1 MVKVHLKS
9 GKVIEFPSAAMCH
22 TIKSMVPGFGDTF
35 IVGHPTKGVL
45 GQFPPDAVEWAEVCV
60 EGEPPARE
68 VPETN
73 PSCLTPGQKGFL
85 ASIKRDEAKPW
96 DGPQSL

>member
-60 EGEPPARE
+60 EGEPPAKE
-68 VPETN
+68 IPEGSFKT
-73 PSCLTPGQKGFL
+73 CAAAK
-85 ASIKRDEAKPW
+85 EAKW